1 MPVSIDDAASHRID
15 IAVNGTSLGM
25 QPNDPLPLSESVIER
40 SALVAECVVSPEMT
54 RLLQVAQQ
62 RGCSIHTGVPMLE
75 AQLELIL
82 AFMGAL

>member
-1 MPVSIDDAASHRID
+1 
-15 IAVNGTSLGM
+15 M
-25 QPNDPLPLSESVIER
+25 QPNDALPLSESVIER
-40 SALVAECVVSPEMT
+40 SALVAECVVAPEMT

-62 RGCSIHTGVPMLE
+62 RGCAIHTGVPMLE